1 MGRNMNITF
10 SSGISNLVEYN
21 SSFDVGVLRVAYT
34 GKNRNNSFIS
44 KNTFERCMQSIYNCP
59 VVCRYD
65 READEIG
72 SHDMEVVANKDG
84 DLKLVYLTQPVG
96 VVPESAKT
104 WWLEYE
110 EDDGAIHEYL
120 CTDVLLWKRQE
131 AYQKIKDDGITD
143 ESMEI
148 SVKDGQMEDGVFVIN
163 DFEFTAFCLLGTAEP
178 CYESAALTVF
188 SKDDFRASFE
198 EMLHE
203 LKETT
208 KMMQLSDGI
217 CIDEKILKGG
227 TPQLDK
233 HELMSQYSLTED
245 MIDFN
250 LDDFSVEEL
259 VEKFEAIKAIQGAG
273 SGEPES
279 APTPEAFAL
288 AEQFREELVN
298 ALCTETIETCF
309 GEMPRYWY
317 LDYDAEAGMVYCHDS
332 EDWKL
337 YGFPYSMNGDNVV
350 IDFEGR
356 KRMKFAIV
364 EFDEGEQPAPFANIF
379 SRAEEAFKENDSTW
393 SEKYSSIS
401 DEMDEVK
408 AEVEELRQ
416 FKTGVETQQ
425 RNEAI
430 NSLFAKFEAQLGENE
445 DYRELKESHDEF
457 SIEEIEEKCY
467 AMIGRAQAFNF
478 SLERQN
484 PQGAPKLVVERKDS
498 KTEEPYGGVFAKYGI
513 H

>member
-10 SSGISNLVEYN
+10 SSGISDLVEYN
-21 SSFDVGVLRVAYT
+21 SSFDTGVLRVAYT
-34 GKNRNNSFIS
+34 GKNRNNSFIA
-44 KNTFERCMQSIYNCP
+44 KNTFERCMKSIYNCP

-65 READEIG
+65 RDTDEIG
-72 SHDMEVVANKDG
+72 SHDMEVVSTKDG

-96 VVPESAKT
+96 VVPESART
-104 WWLEYE
+104 WWMEFE

-148 SVKDGQMEDGVFVIN
+148 TVKDGQMKDGVFVID

-188 SKDDFRASFE
+188 SKDDFRSEFD
-198 EMLHE
+198 EMLRD
-203 LKETT
+203 LKEATQ
-208 KMMQLSDGI
+208 MMQLSDEI
-217 CIDEKILKGG
+217 CINTNLKGG
-227 TPQLDK
+227 TIQLDK
-233 HELMSQYSLTED
+233 HELMSQYGLTED

-259 VEKFEAIKAIQGAG
+259 AEKFEEIKATQNA
-273 SGEPES
+273 EPDTSE
-279 APTPEAFAL
+279 PTHNPENFAL

-298 ALCTETIETCF
+298 ALSTETVETCF
-309 GEMPRYWY
+309 GEMARYWY
-317 LDYDAEAGMVYCHDS
+317 VDYDAEAGMVYCYDG

-337 YGFPYSMNGDNVV
+337 YGLPFSMNGDNVV
-350 IDFEGR
+350 IDFNGK

-364 EFDEGEQPAPFANIF
+364 EFDEGEQPAPFANVF
-379 SRAEEAFKENDSTW
+379 SYVENVFKENDSTW
-393 SEKYSSIS
+393 SEKYSVATN
-401 DEMDEVK
+401 EMTEIK

-416 FKTGVETQQ
+416 FKTGIETQQ

-430 NSLFAKFEAQLGENE
+430 DSLFAKFEAQLGDNE
-445 DYRELKESHDEF
+445 SYRELKESHENF

-467 AMIGRAQAFNF
+467 AMIGRAQALNF
-478 SLERQN
+478 SFERKDT
-484 PQGAPKLVVERKDS
+484 QGAPKLVVERKDA
-498 KTEEPYGGVFAKYGI
+498 KTEEPYGGLFTKYGI